1 MLQTTTSCALRAS
14 IKNLVSYDAA
24 ATDSVVPKV
33 IHIHA
38 MLCNDLGWQRLSCM
52 LTAPSDNNCN
62 EDQDLET
69 NVS

>member
-38 MLCNDLGWQRLSCM
+38 MLCNDLGWLASE
-52 LTAPSDNNCN
+52 LYADYS
-62 EDQDLET
+62 L
-69 NVS
+69 